1 MNPYSTEGKIIIS
14 RLRSMPQYVE
24 LDRYKCRREAM
35 LEIIST
41 VVGTA
46 LVTLLTGG
54 LIIAAAIA
62 EGVM

>member
-1 MNPYSTEGKIIIS
+1 
-14 RLRSMPQYVE
+14 MPQYVE

>member
-1 MNPYSTEGKIIIS
+1 MLTVK
-14 RLRSMPQYVE
+14 RLKSMPQYVE